1 MAGYSYWQGR
11 RIAVEIPRTAFG
23 ISHSDGQYSRGA
35 ITSRNRMESIMSFV
49 SIFDQWKL
57 LREWGPVLGYG
68 QAYLAETDPHKRA
81 LVIGDAAEWLVA
93 KTENKLDDRYVA
105 HIVAILKSPEG
116 EALVRDVVAD
126 LSAVSSAVQR
136 SK

>member
-1 MAGYSYWQGR
+1 MA
-11 RIAVEIPRTAFG
+11 
-23 ISHSDGQYSRGA
+23 
-35 ITSRNRMESIMSFV
+35 FV
-49 SIFDQWKL
+49 NIFDQWKL
-57 LREWGPVLGYG
+57 LREWGPILGYG
-68 QAYLAETDPHKRA
+68 QAYLAEQDPHKRA

-126 LSAVSSAVQR
+126 LQSVSSAVQR
-136 SK
+136 AK